1 MITKFVI
8 ICTVLGLLNSR
19 LYAQQNTETIEKVD
33 YAAQAEKY
41 RKMKNVGTAL
51 TVVGSVLFV
60 SGLVTMHNATDL
72 YDGIF
77 GTGAVLFVG
86 GCVSLG
92 VGIPLWIVGGVQ
104 QKKYSAKP
112 QQLSVRINATP
123 QNQGLTLTY
132 RF

>member
-1 MITKFVI
+1 
-8 ICTVLGLLNSR
+8 
-19 LYAQQNTETIEKVD
+19 
-33 YAAQAEKY
+33 
-41 RKMKNVGTAL
+41 
-51 TVVGSVLFV
+51 
-60 SGLVTMHNATDL
+60 L